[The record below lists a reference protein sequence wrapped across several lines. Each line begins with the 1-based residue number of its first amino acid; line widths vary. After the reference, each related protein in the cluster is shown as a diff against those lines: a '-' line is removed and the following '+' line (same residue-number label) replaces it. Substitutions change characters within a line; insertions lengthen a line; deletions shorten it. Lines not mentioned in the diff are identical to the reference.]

1 MVTPT
6 PYTKVLFEALKQV
19 ATDKYRNIV
28 RRVQWM
34 GIKDQTVAGRGE
46 ASNKDKARKDW
57 NQTVRRINEN
67 AAKLNVNQGNQLPV
81 EALKNRNQPY

>member
-46 ASNKDKARKDW
+46 ASNKDKARKD
-57 NQTVRRINEN
+57 
-67 AAKLNVNQGNQLPV
+67 
-81 EALKNRNQPY
+81 